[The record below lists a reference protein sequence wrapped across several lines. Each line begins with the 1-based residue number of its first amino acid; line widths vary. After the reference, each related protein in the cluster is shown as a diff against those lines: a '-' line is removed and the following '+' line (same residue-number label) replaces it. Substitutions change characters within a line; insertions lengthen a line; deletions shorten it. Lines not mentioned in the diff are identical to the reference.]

1 MPPWALKPKV
11 FSGQPF
17 YLQSRKVQTLQKK
30 FYPAR
35 TAIRNNINQSG
46 VDATATGDL
55 DGIVRQRHGEQESK
69 LSQGN
74 SQ

>member
-1 MPPWALKPKV
+1 MPPWVLKTKV
-11 FSGQPF
+11 FFRQPF
-17 YLQSRKVQTLQKK
+17 YLQSRTVQTLQKK
-30 FYPAR
+30 SYPTR
-35 TAIRNNINQSG
+35 TAIRNNIDQSG

-69 LSQGN
+69 PSQGN